1 MRRVQAEL
9 RVVGSAGH
17 SMYDP
22 PITHE
27 LVVATDSL
35 REVTRRALLQA
46 ATLLERQSSHQ

>member
-1 MRRVQAEL
+1 MQAEL
-9 RVVGSAGH
+9 RVVGGAGH

-35 REVTRRALLQA
+35 REVTRRALLHEA
-46 ATLLERQSSHQ
+46 LLN